1 MVLYKGVLNMIRTL
15 KIYWDYEDEVEVYK
29 ITDGMF
35 KASKIIDGVRMY
47 PYIIFDDGRK
57 FYLEQL

>member
-1 MVLYKGVLNMIRTL
+1 MIRVL

-35 KASKIIDGVRMY
+35 KASQIIDGVRMY

-57 FYLEQL
+57 FYLEH